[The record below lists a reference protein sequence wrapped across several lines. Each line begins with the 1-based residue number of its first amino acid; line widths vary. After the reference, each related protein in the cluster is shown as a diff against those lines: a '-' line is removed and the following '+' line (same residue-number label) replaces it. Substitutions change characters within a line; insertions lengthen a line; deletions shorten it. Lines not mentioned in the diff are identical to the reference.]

1 MTWAYLLA
9 AALGLASGLL
19 LKAYAMAVASLAI
32 LVLGTVG
39 AILSGWSAGWALLA
53 AFGAIFV
60 FQSGYFLSLTALC
73 RARGDSL
80 DQDEVEQAARFDE
93 PLVQTRLPGRSI

>member
-9 AALGLASGLL
+9 AALGLAAGLL

-32 LVLGTVG
+32 LVLGTAG

-60 FQSGYFLSLTALC
+60 SRPATF
-73 RARGDSL
+73 
-80 DQDEVEQAARFDE
+80 
-93 PLVQTRLPGRSI
+93 